1 MSSDTDSTRRAKPSS
16 TLKQNGKRK
25 KNKYNIKNVKGFG
38 TKEEV
43 SEVQNN
49 EAELRLSGGVQ
60 ICALRPLGLLQ
71 DGWRSALPRPQ
82 KP

>member
-1 MSSDTDSTRRAKPSS
+1 M
-16 TLKQNGKRK
+16 
-25 KNKYNIKNVKGFG
+25 KGFG